1 MLTITYA
8 PVNNRHGLPVRP
20 ASLSHLPM
28 QMRFQNAAVQSARI
42 FSSLSLAEG
51 PVTVTREDGS
61 VVATFQR
68 GKLVT
73 QP

>member
-8 PVNNRHGLPVRP
+8 PVNNWRGRPILP
-20 ASLSHLPM
+20 ASVSHLPM
-28 QMRFQNAAVQSARI
+28 QMRFQNEAVQSAKI
-42 FSSLSLAEG
+42 FSGKTLAEG

-68 GKLVT
+68 GKLVK
-73 QP
+73 